1 MQRKISAL
9 WGEKKVILRQT
20 PRAVTPFGG
29 LSVLI
34 EFLGKIGYRQ
44 QVREHLPVHLRSPNA
59 IAPEETFTAF
69 LISVLAG
76 ARRFAHTALLRADGA
91 LHALLG
97 MKRFPTRRHDS
108 ELVQAFPA
116 GPGGA
121 VLRAAV
127 GVATGAGAETRGRLQ
142 SGLGFDGVRALWGTG
157 GSEARVQPAQAWT
170 GFAPSAAGGVGR
182 SQLYSA
188 RLAAEREHAFRQRG
202 GGISEGSDGQAGKPG
217 VDSGGACGFR
227 ILCARVI
234 AIPGEL

>member
-1 MQRKISAL
+1 MGGVFGKDRLSPA
-9 WGEKKVILRQT
+9 GE
-20 PRAVTPFGG
+20 G
-29 LSVLI
+29 
-34 EFLGKIGYRQ
+34 
-44 QVREHLPVHLRSPNA
+44 
-59 IAPEETFTAF
+59 AP
-69 LISVLAG
+69 AG
-76 ARRFAHTALLRADGA
+76 AFAVAERHCSGGDVHGVFDLGAGGSAALCAHGAVASGWGFARAAGDEAFSHG
-91 LHALLG
+91 
-97 MKRFPTRRHDS
+97 RHDS

-127 GVATGAGAETRGRLQ
+127 GVATGAGAETWGRLQ
-142 SGLGFDGVRALWGTG
+142 SGLGLDGVRALWGTG

-217 VDSGGACGFR
+217 VDSGGPCRLR

-234 AIPGEL
+234 AIPGGI